1 VHRGGRGGV
10 RPTLPSKN
18 VPRMFHGNDPAYE
31 RSYIRVLEMSAFLS
45 YRPCF
50 AAYMVRR
57 FKWSEYFVVFLSL
70 SNVKEKVY
78 PKVFCLF
85 KNGQKKCPKMKRGEI
100 VWKKQHL

>member
-1 VHRGGRGGV
+1 MGV
-10 RPTLPSKN
+10 
-18 VPRMFHGNDPAYE
+18 
-31 RSYIRVLEMSAFLS
+31 FLS
-45 YRPCF
+45 YRWCF
-50 AAYMVRR
+50 NTIYGVVIL
-57 FKWSEYFVVFLSL
+57 KDIIYFYNILL

>member
-1 VHRGGRGGV
+1 
-10 RPTLPSKN
+10 
-18 VPRMFHGNDPAYE
+18 
-31 RSYIRVLEMSAFLS
+31 MSAFLS